1 METVIRD
8 GKHEKL
14 LYIPIYSSFIQVD
27 CGVGYTCA
35 GIIDNSKVA
44 LLLATNSMYSNA
56 RLCAVSTNPIGPM
69 FPSCTSASVV
79 LIGPSQRRDIATMCM
94 N

>member
-14 LYIPIYSSFIQVD
+14 LYIPIYSPFTQVD
-27 CGVGYTCA
+27 CGDGYTCA

-44 LLLATNSMYSNA
+44 SLLATSFMYSNA
-56 RLCAVSTNPIGPM
+56 RVCAVSTNLH
-69 FPSCTSASVV
+69 TS
-79 LIGPSQRRDIATMCM
+79 
-94 N
+94 